1 MAVSP
6 RARERGCS
14 TGCFDLQAFFF
25 FFSNYVF
32 ACVLAYVLGPEGLGV
47 RGEAPQRLP
56 YPRERE
62 LRVRVKGGREMW
74 VETENGARVE
84 GKNADDK

>member
-1 MAVSP
+1 M
-6 RARERGCS
+6 
-14 TGCFDLQAFFF
+14 
-25 FFSNYVF
+25 F
-32 ACVLAYVLGPEGLGV
+32 ACILAYVLGPEGLGV

-74 VETENGARVE
+74 VETENGARAE